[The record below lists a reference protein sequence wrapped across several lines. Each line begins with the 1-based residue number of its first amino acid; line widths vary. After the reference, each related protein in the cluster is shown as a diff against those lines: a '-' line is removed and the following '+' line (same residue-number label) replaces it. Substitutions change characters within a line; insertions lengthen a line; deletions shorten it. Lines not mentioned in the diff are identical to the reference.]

1 MSLRP
6 KPAEGLSMRPAEL
19 IAKQSW
25 LAAAVLA
32 VALCCA
38 EDLYA
43 QPAETTAA
51 HPPVADEAP
60 PPPPEEE
67 GVVERFESSRVG
79 QLIERFTYAAIIG
92 VLLLCGMGLPLPE
105 EVPILTSAV
114 LSQSGHLRPW
124 WALGACMFGVML
136 GDSLMYYLGRRWGG
150 HLLEHRL
157 SRKLLTAERQQQ
169 IEEYF
174 ARYGARMIFVGRFL
188 PGIRAPLFLSAGTL
202 RVPFWIFVLM
212 DGAAAL
218 LSIPLSFWLAYFFTD
233 KLQEFLNLRD
243 KVHYWGI
250 GLVAL
255 GLLLWLVMHRWWERR
270 HAPGRPHA
278 AAASAHSASGSTDEI
293 TTRR

>member
-1 MSLRP
+1 
-6 KPAEGLSMRPAEL
+6 MRPAVL
-19 IAKQSW
+19 SAKPSW
-25 LAAAVLA
+25 QPAAVLA
-32 VALCCA
+32 AVLCCA
-38 EDLYA
+38 AVALA
-43 QPAETTAA
+43 QPAAGVDQAGSAEI
-51 HPPVADEAP
+51 AP
-60 PPPPEEE
+60 PPPPEND
-67 GVVERFESSRVG
+67 GVAAQFERSRVG
-79 QLIERFTYAAIIG
+79 RLIERFTYAAIIG

-124 WALGACMFGVML
+124 WALGACMFGVMA

-169 IEEYF
+169 ITVYF
-174 ARYGARMIFVGRFL
+174 ARYGARIIFAGRFL

-202 RVPFWIFVLM
+202 RVPFWVFFLM

-250 GLVAL
+250 GLVVL
-255 GLLLWLVMHRWWERR
+255 GLLAWLILHRWWERR
-270 HAPGRPHA
+270 HAHGPLLGA
-278 AAASAHSASGSTDEI
+278 GETVTAQSTTGATDEL
-293 TTRR
+293 TSSR

>member
-1 MSLRP
+1 
-6 KPAEGLSMRPAEL
+6 MRPAVL
-19 IAKQSW
+19 NAKRSW
-25 LAAAVLA
+25 QPAAVFA

-38 EDLYA
+38 AVAMA
-43 QPAETTAA
+43 QPAADPADQGATAE
-51 HPPVADEAP
+51 VAP
-60 PPPPEEE
+60 PPPSEND
-67 GVVERFESSRVG
+67 GVVAQFERSRVG
-79 QLIERFTYAAIIG
+79 RFIERFTYAAIIG
-92 VLLLCGMGLPLPE
+92 VLFLCGMGLPLPE

-124 WALGACMFGVML
+124 WALGACMFGVMA

-169 IEEYF
+169 IEVYF
-174 ARYGARMIFVGRFL
+174 ARYGARIIFAGRFL
-188 PGIRAPLFLSAGTL
+188 PGLRAPLFLSAGTL
-202 RVPFWIFVLM
+202 RVPFWVFFLM

-250 GLVAL
+250 GLVVL
-255 GLLLWLVMHRWWERR
+255 GLLAWLVLHRWWERR
-270 HAPGRPHA
+270 HAHGPRLNAGETVPAR
-278 AAASAHSASGSTDEI
+278 SASGAADEI
-293 TTRR
+293 RSGR